1 LNKIGVIGFGEVG
14 YTFCKAMHESG
25 ANVMVYDI
33 MLDNNEYTNGIRQK
47 IKIAGISYGSTES
60 VITGKKFILS
70 TVLTQT
76 AKDAATSC
84 AKYLKAG
91 QIFVDFNSTS
101 PAVKVEIGKII
112 ESTNADF
119 VEGAILGAVGAMGAN
134 TRILT
139 AGEKGKYVA
148 DVLNHIGLNVS
159 FYSPEIGKASMFKML
174 RSIFSKGL
182 ENIILELLI
191 AGKREGIEKDLW
203 DDITEFM
210 SKKSFEEI
218 AVNWIKTH
226 PMASERRYHEMVQVM
241 KTMKEIGIEPIMT
254 ASTEAFFKRS
264 VSLGIKEAFDRKPD
278 SFEEVIDFLEKRQKK

>member
-14 YTFCKAMHESG
+14 FTFCKAMRESG
-25 ANVMVYDI
+25 ANLLVYDI
-33 MLDNNEYTNGIRQK
+33 MLDNTDYANRIRKK
-47 IKIAGISYGSTES
+47 IKIAGVSYGSLES
-60 VITGKKFILS
+60 VVTGRKYILS

-76 AKDAATSC
+76 AKNVATSC
-84 AKYLKAG
+84 AKYLRAG
-91 QIFVDFNSTS
+91 QIFVDLNSTS
-101 PAVKVEIGKII
+101 PAIKVEIGKII

-119 VEGAILGAVGAMGAN
+119 VEAAILGAVGATGAN

-139 AGEKGKYVA
+139 AGKKGKYVA
-148 DVLNHIGLNVS
+148 DVLNNTGLNAS

-191 AGKREGIEKDLW
+191 AGKRAGIDKDLW
-203 DDITEFM
+203 DDVTEFM

-226 PMASERRYHEMVQVM
+226 PMAYERRYHEMVQVLE
-241 KTMKEIGIEPIMT
+241 TMKEIGIEPIMT
-254 ASTEAFFKRS
+254 ASTKDFFKRS
-264 VSLGIKEAFDRKPD
+264 ASLGIKEAFDCKPD
-278 SFEEVIDFLEKRQKK
+278 SFEEVIDFLEKRLKK